1 MKKSISAVIS
11 SIELFTQLDPTRER
25 ACYLAK
31 TTSRQIGRFKILFS
45 LDAKL
50 ACHVTNIGILSST
63 DERGRNRYR

>member
-1 MKKSISAVIS
+1 M
-11 SIELFTQLDPTRER
+11 LTQLDPTREH

-50 ACHVTNIGILSST
+50 ACHVTNVVPP
-63 DERGRNRYR
+63 EFYRPRMKGAEIDTGN